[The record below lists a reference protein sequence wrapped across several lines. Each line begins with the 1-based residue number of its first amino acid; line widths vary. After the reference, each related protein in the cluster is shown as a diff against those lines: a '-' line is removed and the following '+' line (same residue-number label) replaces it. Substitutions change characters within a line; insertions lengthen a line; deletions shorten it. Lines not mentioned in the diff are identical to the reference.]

1 MQSGGSQPGLDDRL
15 LALAKIA
22 PIVVFWL
29 DIRATGCRCRQL
41 GGEHKNGEVMDYG
54 GVTNKPNIL
63 ADS

>member
-1 MQSGGSQPGLDDRL
+1 
-15 LALAKIA
+15 
-22 PIVVFWL
+22 VVFWL